1 MRYLYRARGR
11 RSRPLVLDAAD
22 RARGARGRDGGRDV
36 APKYAPS
43 SADRVRRNRS
53 GSVRLLYA
61 RNPSGS
67 EVFPRPESSTE
78 PFRDTGSTGRES
90 LPLHRLPSDSASGG
104 AGGGADVQGAW
115 VFRRVGGGG
124 YQNRRQAKGDGA
136 FRAETRKRTD
146 APYHWPAPSQSG
158 CHGEGGRGD

>member
-1 MRYLYRARGR
+1 MRSLYRTGGR
-11 RSRPLVLDAAD
+11 KPRPLVLDAAD
-22 RARGARGRDGGRDV
+22 RARGARGSDGGRDV

-43 SADRVRRNRS
+43 YADRVRRNRS

-61 RNPSGS
+61 RNPSGG

-104 AGGGADVQGAW
+104 AGGGANVQGAW
-115 VFRRVGGGG
+115 VSRRVGGGG
-124 YQNRRQAKGDGA
+124 CQDRRQATGERA
-136 FRAETRKRTD
+136 FPAETRKRTD

-158 CHGEGGRGD
+158 CHGEGVR